1 MDQRELSYL
10 LLEVTALSTVI
21 GACLGVLV
29 ASLIRWA
36 GERIDS
42 AMERAT
48 RIVVA
53 RHRDHSKVPA
63 IK

>member
-1 MDQRELSYL
+1 MVPQEFAESL
-10 LLEVTALSTVI
+10 LTVAAVCTLA
-21 GACLGVLV
+21 GACGGVLV
-29 ASLIRWA
+29 ASFVRFA

-48 RIVVA
+48 RIAMA
-53 RHRDHSKVPA
+53 RLRDHSKVPA

>member
-1 MDQRELSYL
+1 MEPRELAEL
-10 LLEVTALSTVI
+10 LLEVAAICTLV
-21 GACLGVLV
+21 GACGGVLV
-29 ASLIRWA
+29 ASFIRWA